1 MKRRRTV
8 VQQQG
13 GWVVA
18 NIYSGEMA
26 PETAYYGSQDEA
38 GQVLMDLVRGG
49 RLEEGSYE
57 VRPAPATGDTASA
70 LLPDGQLAPEQQR

>member
-1 MKRRRTV
+1 M

-13 GWVVA
+13 GWVIA
-18 NIYSGEMA
+18 NIYSGEIA
-26 PETAYYGSQDEA
+26 PETAHYGSQDEA
-38 GQVLMDLVRGG
+38 AQVLMDLVQRG

-57 VRPAPATGDTASA
+57 VRPTPATGDTAAA

>member
-1 MKRRRTV
+1 M

-13 GWVVA
+13 GWVIA
-18 NIYSGEMA
+18 NIYSGEIA
-26 PETAYYGSQDEA
+26 PETAHYGSQDEA
-38 GQVLMDLVRGG
+38 AQVLMDLVQRG

-57 VRPAPATGDTASA
+57 VRPTPVTGDTAAA